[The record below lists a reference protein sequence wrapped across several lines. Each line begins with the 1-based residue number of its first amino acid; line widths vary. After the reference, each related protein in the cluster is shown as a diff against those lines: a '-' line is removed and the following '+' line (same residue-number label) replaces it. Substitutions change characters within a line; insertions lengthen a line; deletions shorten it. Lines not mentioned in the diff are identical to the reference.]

1 MVWVAHLCGWKL
13 SAAVR
18 KGPSPTGWSSRRR
31 ITQALYGDLSRDHRC
46 PGVLG
51 IWFCDMEHQCY
62 PRLEGLMVTV
72 RLPVPSR
79 TSSLFPPDR
88 ERFRVPPSVTQLL
101 PQTSS
106 ELSPSALIPPQVQVQ
121 QGTRSVLE
129 RPGLLISKAHGHTR
143 GAWGKPG
150 NLGSV
155 GGEHTPR
162 GQTTVAF
169 LRAQRVMGF
178 VMLRLSPCTAG
189 YGVRDAGTNVFP

>member
-1 MVWVAHLCGWKL
+1 MAHLCGWKL

-31 ITQALYGDLSRDHRC
+31 ITPVLDGDLSRDHRC

-51 IWFCDMEHQCY
+51 IWFCDMEHPCH
-62 PRLEGLMVTV
+62 PRLEGLMVTA

-79 TSSLFPPDR
+79 TSSLFPADR
-88 ERFRVPPSVTQLL
+88 ERFRVTLIVTQLL
-101 PQTSS
+101 PHTSS
-106 ELSPSALIPPQVQVQ
+106 ELSPSALLPPQVQVQ
-121 QGTRSVLE
+121 QGTWSVLE
-129 RPGLLISKAHGHTR
+129 RPGLLMSKAHGHTR
-143 GAWGKPG
+143 EAWGKPG

-169 LRAQRVMGF
+169 LRAQWAMGF
-178 VMLRLSPCTAG
+178 LML
-189 YGVRDAGTNVFP
+189 